1 MGRRIGGR
9 ALVGTRVFFAAVAL
23 SVLAPMP
30 AHADDIWCAIFNV
43 GCGGNGTTTQSGTE
57 RDAPEIDPGAL
68 ANAIAL
74 AAGGAA
80 ILRGRVRRR
89 R

>member
-1 MGRRIGGR
+1 MGRRLGDR
-9 ALVGTRVFFAAVAL
+9 ALVGTRVLFAAVAL
-23 SVLAPMP
+23 AVLAPIP
-30 AHADDIWCAIFNV
+30 AHADIWCDIFSL
-43 GCGGNGTTTQSGTE
+43 GCGGGGTTARSNTE

-74 AAGGAA
+74 AVGGAA
-80 ILRGRVRRR
+80 IVRDRGRRR